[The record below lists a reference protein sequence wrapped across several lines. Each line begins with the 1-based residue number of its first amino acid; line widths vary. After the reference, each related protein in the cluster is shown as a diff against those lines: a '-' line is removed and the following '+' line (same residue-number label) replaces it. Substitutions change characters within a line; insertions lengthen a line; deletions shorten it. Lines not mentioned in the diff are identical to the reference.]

1 MRRTS
6 LLWITT
12 LIVVAV
18 GSVAGT
24 ALYIKA
30 FSKERLMVS
39 TTTSLFDTGLLD
51 IIETQFESR
60 YPVDLCF
67 ISVGT
72 GLAITHAQRGDADLI
87 LVHSPTQEN
96 QFLTQGYGLCRKII
110 AYNYFAIIGPKEDPA
125 KIDGLTNTTQ
135 ALTNILQAGRQNQ
148 HATWIS
154 RGDDSGTH
162 TKEKQ
167 LWTNAGYNPETI
179 RNEQWYQETGAG
191 MGGTL
196 KTANQFQAYTFTDM
210 GTYLA
215 YYKEGIITLKSHITQ
230 AEKLLNVYSAI
241 ATNPAKRPNVNFD
254 AAINF
259 TKFLISSE
267 GQQIIADYGKNQYQQ
282 PLFNPAV
289 TLLKQNTNPTTAQ
302 WIKNYAFF
310 NGYEC
315 PPQYWND
322 HPELYE

>member
-1 MRRTS
+1 MRRTN
-6 LLWITT
+6 LLWITA

-51 IIETQFESR
+51 TIETQFESQ
-60 YPVDLCF
+60 YPIDLCF

-72 GLAITHAQRGDADLI
+72 GLAITHAKRGDADLI
-87 LVHSPTQEN
+87 LVHSPTQEH
-96 QFLTQGYGLCRKII
+96 QFLTEGYGLCRKII
-110 AYNYFAIIGPKEDPA
+110 AYNYFAIIGPNEDPA
-125 KIDGLTNTTQ
+125 RIAGLTNTTQ
-135 ALTNILQAGRQNQ
+135 ALSKIVETGRNQ
-148 HATWIS
+148 QATWIS

-162 TKEKQ
+162 TKEKE
-167 LWTNAGYNPETI
+167 LWAEAGYNPEAI
-179 RNEQWYQETGAG
+179 RNEPWYQETGAG

-196 KTANQFQAYTFTDM
+196 KTANQFQAYTLTDM

-215 YYKEGIITLKSHITQ
+215 YYTQGIITLKPHITQ
-230 AEKLLNVYSAI
+230 AQQLLNVYSAI
-241 ATNPAKRPNVNFD
+241 VTNPTRHKNVNFD
-254 AAINF
+254 TAITF
-259 TKFLISSE
+259 IKFLVSPE
-267 GQQIIADYGKNQYQQ
+267 GQQIIANYGKETYGQS
-282 PLFNPAV
+282 LFNPAV
-289 TLLKQNTNPTTAQ
+289 QLLKQNTDPTVAE

-310 NGYEC
+310 QGYEC

-322 HPELYE
+322 HPELYQ